1 MDLIDQKLSEKLKLF
16 QYIDKKYGTNKDLT
30 SEKTNSRLKK
40 NNSNIDLN
48 FQPFNNF
55 NESENK
61 STSEYKTNS
70 YQKYF
75 YSPSISILDSNISKY
90 DTKFPKK
97 STKKNLRN
105 KSKNNFSALTA
116 ENSST
121 NTKRNI
127 KRKHLPN
134 DSGDRLYNYG
144 YYIKNKLEEK
154 RQKEEEKIR
163 RQMTPQIL
171 NRSREMIKDKYRDP
185 NKFEERLYYA
195 EKNDTNDSIYN
206 RKRTLSKENIIYER
220 DKNNK
225 FTHHPKINKKS
236 ILIASKLEPSKL
248 RITRKKENY
257 KNKKEDKSESVIECY
272 TNLFKDNNKTFNYF
286 NNYKKRINNLSKFC
300 GNEKSNE
307 LYNKGMIY
315 IKNKE
320 KNYKENLL
328 KKEEEYKNYTFQP
341 KIIKN
346 FEKTLNKK
354 KDDIYTKN
362 KEWQKRL
369 ENENNYKRKKI
380 DEIENKKYTFKPEIN
395 KSNMKNDVQFIMKNI
410 QQMNEY
416 VNKRRK
422 ILKQKKEDEFLKR
435 KKFGSNANNYNIK
448 TTIPKEFKLKTEQ
461 RSKSNKKQ
469 RSLNLLNENLQR
481 KNEFFNEA
489 LMLAKDRMIRNEES
503 KNNNYYDFG
512 NNNYINRGRKIVTS
526 VPSMTQSQQ
535 DFLNAVNELHNTMD
549 KLNI

>member
-16 QYIDKKYGTNKDLT
+16 EYIDKKYGTNKDLT

-40 NNSNIDLN
+40 NSSNIDLN

-236 ILIASKLEPSKL
+236 ILME
-248 RITRKKENY
+248 
-257 KNKKEDKSESVIECY
+257 
-272 TNLFKDNNKTFNYF
+272 
-286 NNYKKRINNLSKFC
+286 
-300 GNEKSNE
+300 G
-307 LYNKGMIY
+307 
-315 IKNKE
+315 
-320 KNYKENLL
+320 
-328 KKEEEYKNYTFQP
+328 
-341 KIIKN
+341 KI
-346 FEKTLNKK
+346 
-354 KDDIYTKN
+354 
-362 KEWQKRL
+362 
-369 ENENNYKRKKI
+369 
-380 DEIENKKYTFKPEIN
+380 
-395 KSNMKNDVQFIMKNI
+395 
-410 QQMNEY
+410 
-416 VNKRRK
+416 
-422 ILKQKKEDEFLKR
+422 
-435 KKFGSNANNYNIK
+435 
-448 TTIPKEFKLKTEQ
+448 
-461 RSKSNKKQ
+461 
-469 RSLNLLNENLQR
+469 
-481 KNEFFNEA
+481 
-489 LMLAKDRMIRNEES
+489 
-503 KNNNYYDFG
+503 
-512 NNNYINRGRKIVTS
+512 
-526 VPSMTQSQQ
+526 
-535 DFLNAVNELHNTMD
+535 
-549 KLNI
+549 

>member
-16 QYIDKKYGTNKDLT
+16 EYIDKKYGTNKDLT

-195 EKNDTNDSIYN
+195 ERNNTNDSIYN
-206 RKRTLSKENIIYER
+206 RKRTFSK
-220 DKNNK
+220 DKLDYNNNT
-225 FTHHPKINKKS
+225 FTYHPKINKKS
-236 ILIASKLEPSKL
+236 LLIANKF
-248 RITRKKENY
+248 KK
-257 KNKKEDKSESVIECY
+257 
-272 TNLFKDNNKTFNYF
+272 
-286 NNYKKRINNLSKFC
+286 INN
-300 GNEKSNE
+300 ND
-307 LYNKGMIY
+307 MI
-315 IKNKE
+315 
-320 KNYKENLL
+320 
-328 KKEEEYKNYTFQP
+328 
-341 KIIKN
+341 
-346 FEKTLNKK
+346 LN
-354 KDDIYTKN
+354 T
-362 KEWQKRL
+362 
-369 ENENNYKRKKI
+369 
-380 DEIENKKYTFKPEIN
+380 
-395 KSNMKNDVQFIMKNI
+395 S
-410 QQMNEY
+410 
-416 VNKRRK
+416 
-422 ILKQKKEDEFLKR
+422 
-435 KKFGSNANNYNIK
+435 
-448 TTIPKEFKLKTEQ
+448 
-461 RSKSNKKQ
+461 
-469 RSLNLLNENLQR
+469 
-481 KNEFFNEA
+481 
-489 LMLAKDRMIRNEES
+489 RMRM
-503 KNNNYYDFG
+503 KNNNTNVTKNSKKFYPPNDSGNRLYNYDWQCQEPYCLGKYQRNKSGGFT
-512 NNNYINRGRKIVTS
+512 Y
-526 VPSMTQSQQ
+526 
-535 DFLNAVNELHNTMD
+535 
-549 KLNI
+549 